1 VSVFISHTS
10 KDDAVVEKIW
20 QALESL
26 KIRAWV
32 DSQEL
37 AGGDKLTPEVQKAI
51 NDHEHFIAVLSP
63 NTINSRWVKKEIEYA
78 LGLGKKVIPVMLP
91 GIEPTALPLWFGSA
105 PHDEPVGVPLAD
117 GPGGVDNALPE
128 LLAALGEKLSADKG
142 AAAQPELAS
151 IADLILELTE
161 PSIDTSEGKHRATAK
176 AKLIYQPPD
185 GTKAES
191 EPFRFTAP
199 LGPIEADE
207 LAWYLERYINWP
219 SGVFQQ
225 RAQQVE
231 QKLPEWGRL
240 LYGALPAK
248 ALQAWETA
256 PAGQERRFTIK
267 VIKDVLDASPERQ
280 KEADEAATVLL
291 SLPWE
296 LIHDK
301 RGFLFQGANAVR
313 VRRTLPSRDS
323 HAAVATKPPLKV
335 LLVSPR
341 PEDESARYIDHR
353 ASARPL
359 VEALSKLGELAEFK
373 LLIPPTFA
381 ALEQEL
387 KRDKYHVVHFDGH
400 GVYDRKYGLG
410 ELCFENPE
418 DSGKIEKRRSHSVP
432 ADKIAAV
439 VRDHRVPLFFLDAC
453 QTAKADADPSASVAG
468 KLLESGVA
476 SVAAMSHSVLVE
488 TTRRFVSEF
497 YPALLSGKRVGQAML
512 AGQRALK
519 ANTFRGKVFT
529 GELHLQDWFVPVLF
543 QEEQDPQLIREV
555 PAARVQ
561 AIFARQQELALGDVP
576 AEPEHKFV
584 GRSRELLKA
593 ERALE
598 NQRYVVLQGE
608 GGEGKTTL
616 AAELARWLV
625 LTQRFR
631 RAAFVKMDEDGDR
644 RKTLFAIGRQLV
656 PDYISRAERNP
667 DDALKLIER
676 ALEED
681 ATAIVF
687 DNMESVLPPA
697 AGSEVAAAFDPDVL
711 KGILDLCGALSKS
724 GATRIIFTSRE
735 PLPEPFAGNVQRVG
749 RLDRPDAIRLV
760 GRVLGEGKLMPH
772 SGDAGESEAEIEALV
787 DAVGC
792 HARSL
797 VLLAGEV
804 AAEGVRHATGKLHQ
818 LMVSLE
824 KKHPG
829 ERERSLLAS
838 VELSLRRLPVET
850 RRRIRPLGVFQGG
863 GHIASI
869 ATVLGLD
876 ASKGE
881 HVALA
886 RELMGVGLAED
897 AGFGYL
903 RFDPALAPALLG
915 EMSDDEHKAARR
927 AWAEAIAG
935 MINFLY
941 QQLSKDVNL
950 ATNLTLRELPN
961 LLATLDVLRES
972 EGPERLVALAI
983 RMEQLVALLGRAK
996 ALDRVVEIRNDAR
1009 KHLGVWSHASFEAA
1023 RAEIER
1029 TREQGRHNEAVTSA
1043 MSLLDRA
1050 KRVGQSQ
1057 YVGADYDLAMAH
1069 IVLGQALKHGGSAQA
1084 AIAHLD
1090 EARQRFQALGQ
1101 TRMAGVALTDKSD
1114 CLTDIGRFDEAAKGY
1129 REAMKTDEELGDL
1142 RSLAA
1147 DKNQLATVRMLQ
1159 KEYSEA
1165 LKLYGEARDTFM
1177 GLGEPAR
1184 VAGAWHQIGMT
1195 YEEDSQY
1202 EAAEEAYQTSLKIH
1216 VQIGHRSGE
1225 ASTLTQLGNLYA
1237 RLGRHEEAVQF
1248 WAKAAEAF
1256 TQLGALRHEGSTHNN
1271 IASALI
1277 ELRRYDEARREIERA
1292 IECKKPFGHAA
1303 QPWTTFAILCDLE
1316 HAVGNESA
1324 AREARRQAIEA
1335 YLAYRRDGGESQTP
1349 GAQLCALVAQQ
1360 PVEAGAILAQ
1370 VLQEPEMPARARTL
1384 ISALQSVLGG
1394 SRDVALADDP
1404 NIDYRDAAEL
1414 LLLIESRPK

>member
-1 VSVFISHTS
+1 MSVFISHTT
-10 KDDAVVEKIW
+10 KDDQVVKKIRK
-20 QALESL
+20 ALESL
-26 KIRAWV
+26 SIPVWV
-32 DSQEL
+32 DSQGL
-37 AGGDKLTPEVQKAI
+37 TPGDKLTPKVQKAI
-51 NDHEHFIAVLSP
+51 EDHEHLIAVLSV
-63 NTINSRWVKKEIEYA
+63 NAINSTWVKKEIEYA
-78 LGLGKKVIPVMLP
+78 LGLNKKVIPVMLP
-91 GIEPTALPLWFGSA
+91 GIEPSALALWFGSK

-117 GPGGVDNALPE
+117 GPGGVSNALPDI
-128 LLAALGEKLSADKG
+128 LAALGIDLPADKV
-142 AAAQPELAS
+142 AAVQAELVPV
-151 IADLILELTE
+151 ADLILELTE
-161 PSIDTSEGKHRATAK
+161 PAIDTSDGKRRATAK
-176 AKLIYQPPD
+176 AKLIYQPAD
-185 GTKAES
+185 GGRKAES

-199 LGPIEADE
+199 LGPIESDE

-231 QKLPEWGRL
+231 QKLPKWGRE
-240 LYGALPAK
+240 LYDALQPD
-248 ALQAWETA
+248 ALQAWEAA

-267 VIKDVLDASPERQ
+267 VNKKVFEASPERQ

-341 PEDESARYIDHR
+341 PEDKFATYLDHR

-359 VEALSKLGELAEFK
+359 VEALSKLGDLAEFK

-387 KRDKYHVVHFDGH
+387 KRDKYHVIHFDGH
-400 GVYDRKYGLG
+400 GVYDRKCGLG
-410 ELCFENPE
+410 ELCFENSE
-418 DSGKIEKRRSHSVP
+418 DSGKLENRRSHLVP
-432 ADKIAAV
+432 ADQIAAV

-453 QTAKADADPSASVAG
+453 QTAKTEAGPSASVAG

-512 AGQRALK
+512 AGQSALQT
-519 ANTFRGKVFT
+519 NTFRGKVFT

-555 PAARVQ
+555 PAAQVQ
-561 AIFARQQELALGDVP
+561 AIFARQQELALGELP
-576 AEPEHKFV
+576 AEPPHKFI

-616 AAELARWLV
+616 AVELARWLV

-656 PDYISRAERNP
+656 PDFTVRAERNP

-676 ALEED
+676 ALDED
-681 ATAIVF
+681 ATVIVF

-697 AGSEVAAAFDPDVL
+697 PGSEVAGAFDPDVL
-711 KGILDLCGALSKS
+711 KGILDLCGAFSKS
-724 GATRIIFTSRE
+724 GVTRIIFTSRE
-735 PLPEPFAGNVQRVG
+735 ALPDPFAGNVQRVG

-772 SGDAGESEAEIEALV
+772 SGDEGESEEEIEALV

-804 AAEGVRHATGKLHQ
+804 AAEGVRHATGNLHQ
-818 LMVSLE
+818 LMASLE

-850 RRRIRPLGVFQGG
+850 RRKIRPLGVFQGG
-863 GHIASI
+863 GSLASI
-869 ATVLGLD
+869 GVALGLD
-876 ASKGE
+876 AKKAE

-886 RELMGVGLAED
+886 RELIGVGLVED
-897 AGFGYL
+897 AGFNYL

-915 EMSDDEHKAARR
+915 EMSDDEHKAART
-927 AWAEAIAG
+927 AWAEAMG
-935 MINFLY
+935 RVVDSLY
-941 QQLSKDVNL
+941 QQLSTDVNL
-950 ATNLTLRELPN
+950 ARNLTLRELSN
-961 LLATLDVLRES
+961 LLAALEVIRES
-972 EGPERLVALAI
+972 EGPERVVDLATS
-983 RMEQLVALLGRAK
+983 MEQLIAPLGRAK
-996 ALDRVVEIRNDAR
+996 ALERVVEIRNAVR
-1009 KHLGVWSHASFEAA
+1009 KHLGTWTRASFEAA

-1029 TREQGRHNEAVTSA
+1029 SMEQGRHNEAVPAA
-1043 MSLLDRA
+1043 MALLDQS
-1050 KRVGQSQ
+1050 KGVGENA
-1057 YVGADYDLAMAH
+1057 YDGANYDLAMAH
-1069 IVLGQALKHGGSAQA
+1069 IVLGRALQLGGSAQA

-1101 TRMAGVALTDKSD
+1101 RRMATGALTDKSN
-1114 CLTDIGRFDEAAKGY
+1114 CLTDIGRFDEAARGY
-1129 REAMKTDEELGDL
+1129 EEAIKTFAELDDL
-1142 RSLAA
+1142 RSLTST
-1147 DKNQLATVRMLQ
+1147 KGQLATVRMLQ
-1159 KEYSEA
+1159 KKYPEA
-1165 LKLYGEARDTFM
+1165 LELYGEVRDTFI
-1177 GLGEPAR
+1177 GLGEPAT
-1184 VAGAWHQIGMT
+1184 VAFAWHQIGMT
-1195 YEEDSQY
+1195 HQEAGEYD
-1202 EAAEEAYQTSLKIH
+1202 AAEEAYQESL
-1216 VQIGHRSGE
+1216 RSKF
-1225 ASTLTQLGNLYA
+1225 
-1237 RLGRHEEAVQF
+1237 R
-1248 WAKAAEAF
+1248 
-1256 TQLGALRHEGSTHNN
+1256 
-1271 IASALI
+1271 
-1277 ELRRYDEARREIERA
+1277 
-1292 IECKKPFGHAA
+1292 
-1303 QPWTTFAILCDLE
+1303 
-1316 HAVGNESA
+1316 
-1324 AREARRQAIEA
+1324 
-1335 YLAYRRDGGESQTP
+1335 
-1349 GAQLCALVAQQ
+1349 
-1360 PVEAGAILAQ
+1360 
-1370 VLQEPEMPARARTL
+1370 
-1384 ISALQSVLGG
+1384 
-1394 SRDVALADDP
+1394 
-1404 NIDYRDAAEL
+1404 
-1414 LLLIESRPK
+1414 

>member
-1 VSVFISHTS
+1 MSVFISHTTE
-10 KDDAVVEKIW
+10 DDPVVKKIR
-20 QALESL
+20 QALQSL
-26 KIRAWV
+26 GIDAWV
-32 DSQEL
+32 DSRQL
-37 AGGDKLTPEVQKAI
+37 AGGDKLAPEIQNAI
-51 NDHEHFIAVLSP
+51 KEKTHFIAVLSP
-63 NTINSRWVKKEIEYA
+63 KTINSPWVKKEIDYA

-91 GIEPTALPLWFGSA
+91 GIKPSALAFWFGST

-117 GPGGVDNALPE
+117 GPGGVSNSLPG
-128 LLAALGEKLSADKG
+128 LLEALGEKLPADKV
-142 AAAQPELAS
+142 AAVQAEFAP
-151 IADLILELTE
+151 IADLLLELTE
-161 PSIDTSEGKHRATAK
+161 PAIDTSEGKHRATAK
-176 AKLIYQPPD
+176 AKLIYQPAD
-185 GTKAES
+185 GGRKAES
-191 EPFRFTAP
+191 TPFRFTAP

-225 RAQQVE
+225 RAKQVE
-231 QKLPEWGRL
+231 QKLPEWGGQ
-240 LYGALPAK
+240 LYDALPRE
-248 ALQAWETA
+248 ALQAWEKA
-256 PAGQERRFTIK
+256 RQERRFTIK
-267 VIKDVLDASPERQ
+267 VNKHVFEASPERQ

-301 RGFLFQGANAVR
+301 RSFLFQGANAVR
-313 VRRTLPSRDS
+313 VRRTLPSRES
-323 HAAVATKPPLKV
+323 HDAVATDPPLKV

-359 VEALSKLGELAEFK
+359 VEALSKLGDLAEFK
-373 LLIPPTFA
+373 LLTPPTFA

-400 GVYDRKYGLG
+400 GVYDRAHGLG
-410 ELCFENPE
+410 DLCFENPE
-418 DSGKIEKRRSHSVP
+418 DSRLIEKRRSHRVP
-432 ADKIAAV
+432 ADQIAAV

-453 QTAKADADPSASVAG
+453 QTAKTEADPSASVAG

-497 YPALLSGKRVGQAML
+497 YPELLSGKRVGQAML
-512 AGQRALK
+512 AGQSALQT
-519 ANTFRGKVFT
+519 NTFRGKVFT
-529 GELHLQDWFVPVLF
+529 GDLNLQDWFVPVLF

-561 AIFARQQELALGDVP
+561 AIFAKQKELALGDVP
-576 AEPEHKFV
+576 AEPGYGFV

-616 AAELARWLV
+616 GAELARWLV

-656 PDYISRAERNP
+656 ADFISRAERNP
-667 DDALKLIER
+667 DDTLKLIER

-687 DNMESVLPPA
+687 DNMESILPPA
-697 AGSEVAAAFDPDVL
+697 AGSEVAGAFDPDVL
-711 KGILDLCGALSKS
+711 KEILDLCGALSKS
-724 GATRIIFTSRE
+724 EATRIIFTSRE

-772 SGDAGESEAEIEALV
+772 TGDAGESEEEIESLV

-804 AAEGVRHATGKLHQ
+804 AVEGVRHATGNLHQ
-818 LMVSLE
+818 LMASLE

-863 GHIASI
+863 GNMYSI

-876 ASKGE
+876 TGKDE
-881 HVALA
+881 QIALA
-886 RELMGVGLAED
+886 GELIGVGLAED

-903 RFDPALAPALLG
+903 RFEPALAPALLG
-915 EMSDDEHKAARR
+915 EMSDDEHKAART
-927 AWAEAIAG
+927 AWAQAMAA
-935 MINFLY
+935 MMDLLY
-941 QQLSKDVNL
+941 RPYFFKDGNHAANL
-950 ATNLTLRELPN
+950 ALRELPN
-961 LLATLDVLRES
+961 LLAALDVLCES
-972 EGPERLVALAI
+972 ETPERTVYLATS
-983 RMEQLVALLGRAK
+983 MEQLIARGGRAK
-996 ALDRVVEIRNDAR
+996 ALERVAEIRDEAAG
-1009 KHLGVWSHASFEAA
+1009 HLSAWTNASFEAA

-1029 TREQGRHNEAVTSA
+1029 TMEQGRHNEAVA
-1043 MSLLDRA
+1043 AANALLDRA
-1050 KRVGQSQ
+1050 KKVAQST
-1057 YVGADYDLAMAH
+1057 YDGADYDLAIAH
-1069 IVLGQALKHGGSAQA
+1069 IVVGRALQGAGSAQA

-1101 TRMAGVALTDKSD
+1101 TLMAGVALSDKSD
-1114 CLTDIGRFDEAAKGY
+1114 GLRGIGHFEEAAKGY
-1129 REAMKTDEELGDL
+1129 QEAIELAEDAGDL
-1142 RSLAA
+1142 RSVGTN
-1147 DKNQLATVRMLQ
+1147 KNQLATVRRLQ
-1159 KEYSEA
+1159 QKYPEA
-1165 LKLYGEARDTFM
+1165 LKLYGEVRDTFI
-1177 GLGEPAR
+1177 GLCEPGS
-1184 VAGAWHQIGMT
+1184 VATTWQQIGNT
-1195 YEEDSQY
+1195 YQGAGQY
-1202 EAAEEAYQTSLKIH
+1202 EAAEKAYQESLKID
-1216 VQIGHRSGE
+1216 VQIGNRSRE
-1225 ASTLTQLGNLYA
+1225 ANTLLSLGVLYS
-1237 RLGRHEEAVQF
+1237 RMGRHEEAIQF
-1248 WAKAAEAF
+1248 YAKAAEVF
-1256 TQLGALRHEGSTHNN
+1256 TQLGDLKQEGFTHDNV
-1271 IASALI
+1271 ACALI
-1277 ELRRYDEARREIERA
+1277 QLRRYDEARREIERA
-1292 IECKKPFGHAA
+1292 IECGKPFGHVAE
-1303 QPWTTFAILCDLE
+1303 PWKSFDILCDLE
-1316 HAVGNESA
+1316 HAMGNEPA
-1324 AREARRQAIEA
+1324 AREARRQAIES
-1335 YLAYRRDGGESQTP
+1335 YLAYRRDDGESQAP
-1349 GAQLCALVAQQ
+1349 SGQLCASVAEQ
-1360 PVEAGAILAQ
+1360 PAEAGAILEL
-1370 VLQEPEMPARARTL
+1370 VLQEPEMPARARPL

-1394 SRDVALADDP
+1394 SRDVTLADDP
-1404 NIDYRDAAEL
+1404 NLDYDDAAEL
-1414 LLLIESRPK
+1414 LLLIESLPK

>member
-1 VSVFISHTS
+1 MSVFISHSTE
-10 KDDAVVEKIW
+10 DDAVVKKIR
-20 QALESL
+20 QALQRL
-26 KIRAWV
+26 GINAWV
-32 DSQEL
+32 DSRGL
-37 AGGDKLTPEVQKAI
+37 AAGDKLIPKVQKAI
-51 NDHEHFIAVLSP
+51 EDREHFIAVLSV
-63 NTINSRWVKKEIEYA
+63 NAISSLWVKKEIECA
-78 LGLGKKVIPVMLP
+78 LGLNRKVIPVMLP
-91 GIEPTALPLWFGSA
+91 GIEPSALAYWFGSA
-105 PHDEPVGVPLAD
+105 AHDEPVGVKLAD
-117 GPGGVDNALPE
+117 GPGGVSNALPD
-128 LLAALGEKLSADKG
+128 LLAALGEKLPADKV
-142 AAAQPELAS
+142 AAVQAELAP

-161 PSIDTSEGKHRATAK
+161 PAIDTSEGKRRATAK
-176 AKLIYQPPD
+176 AKLIYQRAD
-185 GTKAES
+185 GGRPAES
-191 EPFRFTAP
+191 PPFRFTAP

-219 SGVFQQ
+219 SGVFQE
-225 RAQQVE
+225 RAKQVE

-240 LYGALPAK
+240 LYRALPAE
-248 ALQAWETA
+248 ALQDWEA
-256 PAGQERRFTIK
+256 AGQERRFTIK
-267 VIKDVLDASPERQ
+267 VNKHVFEAPPERQ
-280 KEADEAATVLL
+280 KEADEAATLLL

-313 VRRTLPSRDS
+313 VRRTLPSHKS

-359 VEALSKLGELAEFK
+359 VEALSKLGDLAEFK

-400 GVYDRKYGLG
+400 GVYDRKHGLG
-410 ELCFENPE
+410 GLCFENPE
-418 DSGKIEKRRSHSVP
+418 DSGLIEKRRSHSVP
-432 ADKIAAV
+432 ANEIAGV

-453 QTAKADADPSASVAG
+453 QTAKTEADPSASVAG

-476 SVAAMSHSVLVE
+476 SVAAMSHSVLVD

-543 QEEQDPQLIREV
+543 QEEQDLPLIREV

-561 AIFARQQELALGDVP
+561 AIFARQQELALGEVP
-576 AEPEHKFV
+576 DEPDYGFV

-598 NQRYVVLQGE
+598 NRRYVVLQGE

-631 RAAFVKMDEDGDR
+631 RAAFVRMDEDGDR
-644 RKTLFAIGRQLV
+644 RKTLFAVGRQLV
-656 PDYISRAERNP
+656 PDFTVRAERNP
-667 DDALKLIER
+667 EDALKLIER

-697 AGSEVAAAFDPDVL
+697 AGSQAASAFDPDVL
-711 KGILDLCGALSKS
+711 NGILDLCGALSKS
-724 GATRIIFTSRE
+724 GATRIVFTSRE

-749 RLDRPDAIRLV
+749 RLDRPDAIGLV
-760 GRVLGEGKLMPH
+760 GSVLREAKLKPH
-772 SGDAGESEAEIEALV
+772 KGDAGESEGEIEALV

-804 AAEGVRHATGKLHQ
+804 AAEGVRHATRELHQ
-818 LMVSLE
+818 LMASLE

-863 GHIASI
+863 GNLVSI
-869 ATVLGLD
+869 AMVLGLD
-876 ASKGE
+876 TKKAE

-886 RELMGVGLAED
+886 RELIGVGLAED

-915 EMSDDEHKAARR
+915 EMSDDERKAART
-927 AWAEAIAG
+927 AWAHAMAG
-935 MINFLY
+935 TIDFLY
-941 QQLSKDVNL
+941 RQVLKDANL

-961 LLATLDVLRES
+961 LLAALDVLRGS
-972 EGPERLVALAI
+972 EGPERVVDLATS
-983 RMEQLVALLGRAK
+983 MESLIAFLGRTK
-996 ALDRVVEIRNDAR
+996 ALEWVVQIRNEAGR
-1009 KHLGVWSHASFEAA
+1009 HLSAWSHAAFIAA
-1023 RAEIER
+1023 AANTDRLI
-1029 TREQGRHNEAVTSA
+1029 EQGRHNEAVAAA
-1043 MSLLDRA
+1043 MALLDRA
-1050 KRVGQSQ
+1050 KRVGLSA
-1057 YVGADYDLAMAH
+1057 YEGADFDLAIAH
-1069 IVLGQALKHGGSAQA
+1069 FGLGRALQSGGSSQV

-1090 EARQRFQALGQ
+1090 EARQRFQALGDR
-1101 TRMAGVALTDKSD
+1101 RMASVALSARSD
-1114 CLTDIGRFDEAAKGY
+1114 CLIGIGRYDEAVKGY
-1129 REAMKTDEELGDL
+1129 EEAIALAEEERDL
-1142 RSLAA
+1142 RTLAA
-1147 DKNQLATVRMLQ
+1147 YKGNLATVRMLQ
-1159 KEYSEA
+1159 KKYPEA
-1165 LKLYGEARDTFM
+1165 LKLYFEVRDTFTR
-1177 GLGEPAR
+1177 LGEPGS
-1184 VAGAWHQIGMT
+1184 VAIAWHQIGRT
-1195 YEEDSQY
+1195 YEQAAQY
-1202 EAAEEAYQTSLKIH
+1202 EKAEESYQESLKIEVH
-1216 VQIGHRSGE
+1216 IGNRSRE
-1225 ASTLTQLGNLYA
+1225 AHTLGQLGNLYSGI
-1237 RLGRHEEAVQF
+1237 GRHEEAVQF
-1248 WAKAAEAF
+1248 YAQAAEIF
-1256 TQLGALRHEGSTHNN
+1256 TQLGDLRQEGVTHSN
-1271 IASALI
+1271 IAPVLI
-1277 ELRRYDEARREIERA
+1277 QLRRYDEARREIQRA
-1292 IECKKPFGHAA
+1292 IECDKSFGHAA
-1303 QPWTTFAILCDLE
+1303 QPWTTFDILCDLE
-1316 HAVGNESA
+1316 RALGNETG
-1324 AREARRQAIEA
+1324 AREARRQAVEA
-1335 YLAYRRDGGESQTP
+1335 YLAYRRDGGESRTP
-1349 GAQLCALVAQQ
+1349 GGQLCALVAER
-1360 PVEAGAILAQ
+1360 PAEAGAILAQ
-1370 VLQEPEMPARARTL
+1370 LLQDPEMPAQARAL
-1384 ISALQSVLGG
+1384 VPALQSVLDG
-1394 SRDVALADDP
+1394 SRDVTLADDP
-1404 NIDYRDAAEL
+1404 NLDYDDAAEL
-1414 LLLIESRPK
+1414 LLLIESLSK

>member
-1 VSVFISHTS
+1 MSVFISHTT
-10 KDDAVVEKIW
+10 KDDPVVKKIQ
-20 QALESL
+20 QALHSL
-26 KIRAWV
+26 GIYAWV

-37 AGGDKLTPEVQKAI
+37 VAGNKLAPEIQKAI
-51 NDHEHFIAVLSP
+51 EDHEHFIAVLSP
-63 NTINSRWVKKEIEYA
+63 NTINSPWVKKEIEYA
-78 LGLGKKVIPVMLP
+78 LGLKKEVTPVMLP
-91 GIEPTALPLWFGSA
+91 GIEPSALAFWFGS
-105 PHDEPVGVPLAD
+105 EPVGVKLAD
-117 GPGGVDNALPE
+117 GLGGVSNALPD
-128 LLAALGEKLSADKG
+128 LLPALGINLPADKV
-142 AAAQPELAS
+142 AAMQADLAP
-151 IADLILELTE
+151 IADLLLELTE
-161 PSIDTSEGKHRATAK
+161 PAIDTSAGKRRATAK
-176 AKLIYQPPD
+176 AKLIYQPAD
-185 GTKAES
+185 SGRAAES
-191 EPFRFTAP
+191 RLFLFTAP
-199 LGPIEADE
+199 LGPIESGE

-231 QKLPEWGRL
+231 QKLPVWGRE
-240 LYGALPAK
+240 LYDELPSE
-248 ALQAWETA
+248 ALQAWEAA
-256 PAGQERRFTIK
+256 PSGQERRFTIK
-267 VIKDVLDASPERQ
+267 VYKDVFNATAERQ
-280 KEADEAATVLL
+280 KEADEAATELL
-291 SLPWE
+291 ALPWE
-296 LIHDK
+296 LIRDK

-373 LLIPPTFA
+373 LLMPPTFA

-387 KRDKYHVVHFDGH
+387 KHDKYHVVHFDGH
-400 GVYDRKYGLG
+400 GVYDRKHGLG

-418 DSGKIEKRRSHSVP
+418 DSGLLEQRRSHLVP
-432 ADKIAAV
+432 ADQIAAV

-453 QTAKADADPSASVAG
+453 QTAKAVEDPSASVAG

-512 AGQRALK
+512 AGQSALQ
-519 ANTFRGKVFT
+519 ANPFRGKVFT
-529 GELHLQDWFVPVLF
+529 GDLNLQDWFVPVLF
-543 QEEQDPQLIREV
+543 QEEQDLPLIREV
-555 PAARVQ
+555 PAAQVQ
-561 AIFARQQELALGDVP
+561 AIFARQQKLALGDVP
-576 AEPEHKFV
+576 VEPDYGFV

-598 NQRYVVLQGE
+598 SQRYVVLQGE

-644 RKTLFAIGRQLV
+644 RKTLFAIGEQLV

-667 DDALKLIER
+667 DEALKLIER

-697 AGSEVAAAFDPDVL
+697 AGSPAAGAFDPDVL

-760 GRVLGEGKLMPH
+760 GRVLGEGQRMPH
-772 SGDAGESEAEIEALV
+772 TGDAGESEAEIEALV

-804 AAEGVRHATGKLHQ
+804 AAEGVRHATGNLRR

-838 VELSLRRLPVET
+838 VELSLRRLPEET

-863 GHIASI
+863 GNIGSI
-869 ATVLGLD
+869 AMVLGLD
-876 ASKGE
+876 TDKDE
-881 HVALA
+881 EVALA
-886 RELMGVGLAED
+886 RELTRVGLAEN

-915 EMSDDEHKAARR
+915 EMSDDEHKAARA
-927 AWAEAIAG
+927 AWAEAMAD
-935 MINFLY
+935 MMDFLY
-941 QQLSKDVNL
+941 RQQFKDANL
-950 ATNLTLRELPN
+950 AANLALRELPN
-961 LLATLDVLRES
+961 VLAALDALCESELPERVIVLATH
-972 EGPERLVALAI
+972 
-983 RMEQLVALLGRAK
+983 MEQLVAPLGRGK
-996 ALDRVVEIRNDAR
+996 ALERVVDIRNEAA
-1009 KHLGVWSHASFEAA
+1009 KHLSAWSHASFEAA

-1029 TREQGRHNEAVTSA
+1029 RLEQGRYNEAVAGA

-1050 KRVGQSQ
+1050 KGVGQGA
-1057 YVGADYDLAMAH
+1057 YEGADYDLAIAH
-1069 IVLGQALKHGGSAQA
+1069 ILLGRALQLAGSAQA

-1090 EARQRFQALGQ
+1090 EARQRFQALREEQ
-1101 TRMAGVALTDKSD
+1101 MAGVALSDKSD
-1114 CLTDIGRFDEAAKGY
+1114 CLRDVGRFDEAANGY
-1129 REAMKTDEELGDL
+1129 QEAIDLAKEARDL
-1142 RSLAA
+1142 RSLSAN
-1147 DKNQLATVRMLQ
+1147 KNQLATVRMLQ
-1159 KEYSEA
+1159 KKYTEA
-1165 LKLYGEARDTFM
+1165 LELYREVRDTFIK
-1177 GLGEPAR
+1177 LGEPAA
-1184 VAGAWHQIGMT
+1184 VATAWHQTGRT
-1195 YEEDSQY
+1195 YEAAGQY
-1202 EAAEEAYQTSLKIH
+1202 EAAEEAYKESLKIK
-1216 VQIGHRSGE
+1216 VQINNRSGE
-1225 ASTLTQLGNLYA
+1225 ANTLIQLGNLSQ
-1237 RLGRHEEAVQF
+1237 RISRHEDAVQF
-1248 WAKAAEAF
+1248 WAKAAEVF
-1256 TQLGALRHEGSTHNN
+1256 TQLGDLKQEGVTHRN
-1271 IASALI
+1271 IAIALI
-1277 ELRRYDEARREIERA
+1277 
-1292 IECKKPFGHAA
+1292 
-1303 QPWTTFAILCDLE
+1303 
-1316 HAVGNESA
+1316 
-1324 AREARRQAIEA
+1324 
-1335 YLAYRRDGGESQTP
+1335 
-1349 GAQLCALVAQQ
+1349 
-1360 PVEAGAILAQ
+1360 
-1370 VLQEPEMPARARTL
+1370 
-1384 ISALQSVLGG
+1384 
-1394 SRDVALADDP
+1394 
-1404 NIDYRDAAEL
+1404 
-1414 LLLIESRPK
+1414 